1 MLSSRG
7 IGEDAMRI
15 FGYLGISFLI
25 VWLLAPAP
33 MAVAE
38 TATIQVV
45 TPDGTQSPSQPTP
58 EEDLLNL
65 DD

>member
-1 MLSSRG
+1 
-7 IGEDAMRI
+7 MRI
-15 FGYLGISFLI
+15 FGYLGIGFLI

-38 TATIQVV
+38 TTIQAV
-45 TPDGTQSPSQPTP
+45 TPDGMQSPSQPT

>member
-1 MLSSRG
+1 
-7 IGEDAMRI
+7 MRI
-15 FGYLGISFLI
+15 FGYLGIGFLI

-33 MAVAE
+33 MAVVD
-38 TATIQVV
+38 TAIQAA

-65 DD
+65 LD

>member
-1 MLSSRG
+1 MRNLG
-7 IGEDAMRI
+7 YIG
-15 FGYLGISFLI
+15 FLI

-33 MAVAE
+33 TAVAE
-38 TATIQVV
+38 TATIQ
-45 TPDGTQSPSQPTP
+45 PDGTQSSSQPAP

>member
-1 MLSSRG
+1 MG
-7 IGEDAMRI
+7 I
-15 FGYLGISFLI
+15 FGYLGIGFLI
-25 VWLLAPAP
+25 VWLLAPAS
-33 MAVAE
+33 MAVAD
-38 TATIQVV
+38 TAIQAV

>member
-1 MLSSRG
+1 
-7 IGEDAMRI
+7 MRI
-15 FGYLGISFLI
+15 FGYLGIGFLI

-33 MAVAE
+33 MAVADP
-38 TATIQVV
+38 AQAV

-65 DD
+65 ED

>member
-1 MLSSRG
+1 
-7 IGEDAMRI
+7 MRI
-15 FGYLGISFLI
+15 FGYRGISFLI
-25 VWLLAPAP
+25 VWLLVPAP
-33 MAVAE
+33 MVLAE
-38 TATIQVV
+38 TATIHAV

>member
-1 MLSSRG
+1 MENTIMRSLG
-7 IGEDAMRI
+7 YIG
-15 FGYLGISFLI
+15 FLI

-33 MAVAE
+33 MAVAD
-38 TATIQVV
+38 TATIL
-45 TPDGTQSPSQPTP
+45 TDGTQSPSQPAP

>member
-1 MLSSRG
+1 MG
-7 IGEDAMRI
+7 KGHTMRI

-38 TATIQVV
+38 TATIV

-65 DD
+65 QD

>member
-1 MLSSRG
+1 
-7 IGEDAMRI
+7 MRI
-15 FGYLGISFLI
+15 FGYLGIGFLI

-38 TATIQVV
+38 TIQAV
-45 TPDGTQSPSQPTP
+45 TSDETQSLSQPTP

-65 DD
+65 ED

>member
-1 MLSSRG
+1 
-7 IGEDAMRI
+7 MRI

-25 VWLLAPAP
+25 VWLLAPAQ
-33 MAVAE
+33 MAVAD
-38 TATIQVV
+38 TATIQTV
-45 TPDGTQSPSQPTP
+45 TPDGTQSPSQPAP

>member
-1 MLSSRG
+1 
-7 IGEDAMRI
+7 MRI

-33 MAVAE
+33 MALAE
-38 TATIQVV
+38 TATIV
-45 TPDGTQSPSQPTP
+45 TPDGTQSSSQPTP

-65 DD
+65 QD

>member
-1 MLSSRG
+1 
-7 IGEDAMRI
+7 MRVL
-15 FGYLGISFLI
+15 GYLGIGFLI

-33 MAVAE
+33 MAVAD
-38 TATIQVV
+38 TAIIRA
-45 TPDGTQSPSQPTP
+45 PDATQSPSQSGP